1 MPTLYHV
8 TKKNLLTKIL
18 KEGLRPSLGN
28 NGLLCDEDANTLWLC
43 PLESV
48 PSWCILLQGDVV
60 IRVDG
65 FPDKNIM
72 GHRSYTEYEEY
83 WTNEGIPAARLSVTD
98 PPTKQELHEVMRHL
112 TRNYLHFMSHDCI
125 AMIRADESWE
135 GTDEVDKVA
144 EYTLKNLEIIKRLD
158 FSVNS
163 QETYRKEILRISNDE
178 CGFTFS
184 DYYYPG
190 CDPEEYPD
198 AGRRCFERIVNL
210 PGKLG
215 EAGRQYGA
223 FIRKTFSDV
232 VLYPTDIGGYC
243 R

>member
-1 MPTLYHV
+1 MLTLYHT
-8 TKKNLLTKIL
+8 TKKELLPGIMKDGL
-18 KEGLRPSLGN
+18 KPAVRDN
-28 NGLLCDEDANTLWLC
+28 AMLCDEDENVVWLC
-43 PLESV
+43 PEGSI
-48 PSWCILLQGDVV
+48 PIWYILLKNDTV
-60 IRVDG
+60 IRING
-65 FPDKNIM
+65 MPDDEVT
-72 GHRSYTEYEEY
+72 GHRAYTGYDEY
-83 WTNEGIPAARLSVTD
+83 WTDKEIPASRLSLVNL
-98 PPTKQELHEVMRHL
+98 PTRQELHEAMQYL
-112 TRNYLHFMSHDCI
+112 TKGYMHIMSYDCI
-125 AMIRADESWE
+125 ALIRADESWD
-135 GTDEVDKVA
+135 GPDRVAKIA

-190 CDPEEYPD
+190 CDPGKYPD
-198 AGRRCFERIVNL
+198 AGRRCFERIANL

-215 EAGRQYGA
+215 DAGRQYSA
-223 FIRKTFSDV
+223 FIRKTFSDA